1 MIKTNIEDTKIS
13 VFGILDGHG
22 GEFAAVFAKD
32 FLMEKLRNKI
42 RDTVDVAN
50 GKAPQNNTTPD
61 NEPEKQY
68 EDVTD
73 KGGAEESPSNKK
85 GKLTK
90 TMSTDVDC
98 TRRKNCK
105 QDQADKPNEQRI
117 TKESLLKSNNQNTK
131 PIEHDANHYVDKE
144 KKIDFHRMITDL
156 VLLTDYELILKA
168 KALVCIFFGIY
179 CNFNLMNPLHVDF
192 VCKCVCCRKV

>member
-50 GKAPQNNTTPD
+50 GKTPQNHTASD
-61 NEPEKQY
+61 NEPDKQY
-68 EDVTD
+68 EDTND
-73 KGGAEESPSNKK
+73 KGGAEDSPNNKK
-85 GKLTK
+85 AKLTK

-105 QDQADKPNEQRI
+105 EDPTDKPNEQRI
-117 TKESLLKSNNQNTK
+117 TKESLLKSSNQNTR

-144 KKIDFHRMITDL
+144 KRIDFHRMITDL

-168 KALVCIFFGIY
+168 KALVSIY
-179 CNFNLMNPLHVDF
+179 CTV
-192 VCKCVCCRKV
+192 